1 MKKYIDFGMFSC
13 YCIFPL
19 SLPIFCYFNFIFYLS
34 IFQKDYYRGKPFTN
48 FEDYIKINHIIFCM
62 ICESIGLMLSGVLEY
77 ISSVRLKSVL
87 ISENKKND
95 TYLIYD
101 YEKKLRS
108 SKTYYIL
115 IFISAFLNC
124 LFNITLLPISSY
136 QYSKKINLNNL
147 NLALRYIQ
155 LISTA
160 LLCYFL
166 INFKLSRHHYIGLI

>member
-1 MKKYIDFGMFSC
+1 MKKYIDFGMFS
-13 YCIFPL
+13 YYSIFPL
-19 SLPIFCYFNFIFYLS
+19 ILPIFCYFNFIFYMS
-34 IFQKDYYRGKPFTN
+34 VFQKDYYFKGKLLN
-48 FEDYIKINHIIFCM
+48 FIEKNHIL
-62 ICESIGLMLSGVLEY
+62 ICSIIEGISLILSGILEY

-115 IFISAFLNC
+115 IFISALLNC
-124 LFNITLLPISSY
+124 FFHIIVYPISDY
-136 QYSKKINLNNL
+136 QYSKYLNTNNL
-147 NLALRYIQ
+147 RLLLRYIQ